1 MAQQDKV
8 TDLMVEAVLTATTCG
23 EGCWFARE
31 KVCRCSCGGKNHGC
45 LLKDSAE
52 KPVRNSKIDG
62 ERYELAAVG
71 CYHDLYWQ
79 AVELLR
85 TEPPHKTR
93 WAGLTIRWMA
103 TEKCSPVRLKS
114 ATKQQKESWKEVK
127 NCGAQYPYLL
137 WKSTEQNKEHSNDS
151 SI

>member
-1 MAQQDKV
+1 MAQQDKIE
-8 TDLMVEAVLTATTCG
+8 DLMVEAVLTATTCG

-45 LLKDSAE
+45 LLKDGAE

-71 CYHDLYWQ
+71 CYRDLYRQ
-79 AVELLR
+79 AAELLR
-85 TEPPHKTR
+85 VVPSRTVGGYGFKLR
-93 WAGLTIRWMA
+93 WTA
-103 TEKCSPVRLKS
+103 TEKGSPVRLKS

-127 NCGAQYPYLL
+127 NSGVQYPYLL
-137 WKSTEQNKEHSNDS
+137 WKSTQQDKE
-151 SI
+151 